1 MPNEATLT
9 NDSCFCC
16 HDEKRVPYGE
26 LQGVGESRVCCFIGV
41 NAGALAPTDQG
52 DTLRII
58 PGLGCDTV
66 YVREIV
72 EELKARQYHRG
83 DAAKMRI
90 AERQMEALK
99 RIEVKL
105 DLLIQ
110 NANIDLP
117 PSIEFMQR

>member
-1 MPNEATLT
+1 M
-9 NDSCFCC
+9 
-16 HDEKRVPYGE
+16 
-26 LQGVGESRVCCFIGV
+26 
-41 NAGALAPTDQG
+41 
-52 DTLRII
+52 
-58 PGLGCDTV
+58 
-66 YVREIV
+66 REIV